1 MATNS
6 FFFGETPSPEANTVD
21 QLIDSLNVKLQEA
34 TAAQDSASTS
44 ATSASNSADNA
55 AASATSSFD
64 AATQSVTASN
74 EANNFSTAASLSAS
88 EASASQAA
96 ALASA
101 NAASLSQDAALT
113 SETNAAA
120 SEANALAVYDLFDD
134 RYLGVKATDPTV
146 DNDGNALLDGAL
158 YFDTTLNVMKVYD
171 LGNTVWV
178 RTTPTTADQANIN
191 TVTTNVA
198 DVNTVASSIANVN
211 TTAGSI
217 TNVNTT
223 ATNIANVNT
232 VAGISG
238 NVTTV
243 ATNNAN
249 VTTVASNIGSVN
261 TVAGISS
268 DIATVVTNITDI
280 QNAEENADAAA
291 LSASA
296 ASSSA
301 SAAST
306 SASQASTSATQAST
320 SATNAST
327 SASQASTSA
336 TSAANSATTATT
348 KAGEAA
354 TSATNAATSATN
366 AATSASSSASSA
378 SSASSSASSAST
390 SATAAASSYDQF
402 DDRYLGSKAT
412 PPSSDNDGQPLLTG
426 ALYYNSA
433 SSSMNV
439 WNGSAWEAAY
449 IPVSGYA
456 PLSNPAFTGEVTENG
471 LPIVS
476 QADIGTAPNEIPL
489 NQYLGSLAY
498 QDLESV
504 TIDGGVATLDTAT
517 ITSIQNDTA
526 ISNVEPSLMLNFAQ
540 VKKLDPR
547 ITYARASTATYY
559 NQNGV
564 LQTAP
569 SGVARFDH
577 NPTTTESLGLLIEEQ
592 RTNLLTY
599 SEDYTNVAWTKSN
612 ATVTADTIVAPDGT
626 LTGDLLSVVSSGRS
640 YILSSA
646 NTASNTVLSGSIFVK
661 AGNQNNVCL
670 TASIGNVGVRQ
681 WFNLAT
687 ATSGSTISLS
697 GGVKTSSEITSIGND
712 WYRISLSM
720 TASAGVIQYLILD
733 VVTGDNVLSGN
744 SGDNVYIWGAQL
756 EAGAFPTSYIPTVAS
771 QVTRSADSASM
782 TGANFSSWYRQDEGT
797 VYVESQ
803 PISLTA
809 QGHNTAGIT
818 DGSSSNAFYIQ
829 MFTASNVFDYAV
841 ANVGTIQAVFST
853 GVAPVPNVDYK
864 NAFAYKT
871 NDFAA
876 SFNGGAIQTDTLGI
890 VPPNMNTLAIGNLF
904 VGSSQPLTGH
914 IKKISYF
921 PARLSNE
928 ELQEMTS

>member
-88 EASASQAA
+88 SATASQAA

-158 YFDTTLNVMKVYD
+158 YFDTSLNVTKVYD
-171 LGNTVWV
+171 LGNTVWK
-178 RTTPTTADQANIN
+178 RTIPTTTDQANID

-198 DVNTVASSIANVN
+198 SVNTVAGSIANVN

-471 LPIVS
+471 LDIVS

-489 NQYLGSLAY
+489 NQYLGSMAY
-498 QDLESV
+498 QDLNNV
-504 TIDGGVATLDTAT
+504 NIGG
-517 ITSIQNDTA
+517 
-526 ISNVEPSLMLNFAQ
+526 
-540 VKKLDPR
+540 
-547 ITYARASTATYY
+547 
-559 NQNGV
+559 
-564 LQTAP
+564 
-569 SGVARFDH
+569 
-577 NPTTTESLGLLIEEQ
+577 GLLAGLDIQ
-592 RTNLLTY
+592 GLAADISADGVNTGLVNASNFVASSSSVLRGGATNLLTY
-599 SEDYTNVAWTKSN
+599 SEDLSN
-612 ATVTADTIVAPDGT
+612 ASWIKRNTTATANSIVAPNGT
-626 LTGDLLSVVSSGRS
+626 LTASRL
-640 YILSSA
+640 ILSAAVNYHDIYINATTTST
-646 NTASNTVLSGSIFVK
+646 NNTLTVYVKYDSQQYLQLIGQWTSQYYFCNFDIVNGVVGTPTGCTASMILV
-661 AGNQNNVCL
+661 GNGWYRCQINF
-670 TASIGNVGVRQ
+670 TIGATGVV
-681 WFNLAT
+681 
-687 ATSGSTISLS
+687 TSYLDSSNSLS
-697 GGVKTSSEITSIGND
+697 ATLVPT
-712 WYRISLSM
+712 
-720 TASAGVIQYLILD
+720 V
-733 VVTGDNVLSGN
+733 
-744 SGDNVYIWGAQL
+744 SGDGVSGYYIWGAQL
-756 EAGAFPTSYIPTVAS
+756 EASSTAGAYLKTVATA
-771 QVTRSADSASM
+771 VTTAYAAPIESPNGLALPLLATMTPARNADMTFELASDTSLVVKVKGSDGTVRSA
-782 TGANFSSWYRQDEGT
+782 
-797 VYVESQ
+797 
-803 PISLTA
+803 
-809 QGHNTAGIT
+809 
-818 DGSSSNAFYIQ
+818 
-829 MFTASNVFDYAV
+829 
-841 ANVGTIQAVFST
+841 
-853 GVAPVPNVDYK
+853 
-864 NAFAYKT
+864 
-871 NDFAA
+871 
-876 SFNGGAIQTDTLGI
+876 TL
-890 VPPNMNTLAIGNLF
+890 TLA
-904 VGSSQPLTGH
+904 
-914 IKKISYF
+914 
-921 PARLSNE
+921 
-928 ELQEMTS
+928 